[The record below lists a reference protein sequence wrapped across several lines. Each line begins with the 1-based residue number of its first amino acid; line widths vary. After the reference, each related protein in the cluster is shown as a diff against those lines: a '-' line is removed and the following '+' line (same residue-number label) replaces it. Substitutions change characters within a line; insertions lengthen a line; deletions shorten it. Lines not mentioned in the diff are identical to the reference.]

1 MRFVSEASWFDFKF
15 FFCTFCLVLCE
26 HECPFSSSSSSL
38 PLLHSLSPS
47 LTISLMHTLSLKVIH
62 SLKYILCLCMSLLS
76 SKSCL
81 SLCLCLPLLHN
92 LSIYLFACSHIIFLF
107 HTYLHSFLYSSF
119 FLSLYLSLIHFLF
132 ISPIFSFLHYLL
144 FHNLFFPFPL

>member
-38 PLLHSLSPS
+38 PLTQSLSPS

-62 SLKYILCLCMSLLS
+62 SLKYLL
-76 SKSCL
+76 CL
-81 SLCLCLPLLHN
+81 SLCLCSRQHLVSFSLSLSLPLLHN
-92 LSIYLFACSHIIFLF
+92 LSIYLFAYSHIIFLF
-107 HTYLHSFLYSSF
+107 HTYLLSFLSSPF
-119 FLSLYLSLIHFLF
+119 SLSHSLSLYLSHILLLTLSF
-132 ISPIFSFLHYLL
+132 IS
-144 FHNLFFPFPL
+144 